1 MCVCV
6 CAPIS
11 QAIATCD
18 EPAGTP
24 PREADSNDCN
34 ETAQLSNEALDEGQE
49 EMEGPSVPLGDS
61 QPSSSMWVACVD
73 SNSGYTY
80 YWNKQT
86 NEVSWT
92 LPEGVELASSAG
104 VESDGQNTTTT
115 DEKTE
120 SVQACDE
127 VMGSPHTSDQEDGDT
142 VEHGPQSPSS
152 SVLVTGEVEV
162 AVASQCETVAE
173 QTELLAEGNKAPNSC
188 ASKDADST
196 ETRTC
201 AEAMVGGALVSG
213 ALVGYHTYSG
223 SDEDSDIDNM
233 LDRALITDDSALDL
247 CEDRKGAKRQAD
259 VLEEDETVRS
269 KKLKESEDKQEKG
282 EGIEDPGPNEDR
294 AEQLDRE
301 EEEDVKDEITEKTV
315 DHIEQNVSLSILCA
329 MRNLQCLEHMHS
341 PTHAVTYMWFY

>member
-1 MCVCV
+1 MCV
-6 CAPIS
+6 PIS

-18 EPAGTP
+18 EPASSP
-24 PREADSNDCN
+24 PGEADNNDYN
-34 ETAQLSNEALDEGQE
+34 KTAQLSNEALDEGQE
-49 EMEGPSVPLGDS
+49 EMEGPSVPLGDLE
-61 QPSSSMWVACVD
+61 PSSSMWVACVD

-86 NEVSWT
+86 NDVSWT
-92 LPEGVELASSAG
+92 LPEGVELASNAG
-104 VESDGQNTTTT
+104 VESDGQNTTAL

-142 VEHGPQSPSS
+142 VERGPQSPSS
-152 SVLVTGEVEV
+152 SMLVASEVDV

-173 QTELLAEGNKAPNSC
+173 QTELLTEGDKAPNSC

-196 ETRTC
+196 EPRTC
-201 AEAMVGGALVSG
+201 AEAMVGGALV
-213 ALVGYHTYSG
+213 GYPTYSG

-247 CEDRKGAKRQAD
+247 CEDRKGVKRQAD

-269 KKLKESEDKQEKG
+269 KKLKEPESKQEKE
-282 EGIEDPGPNEDR
+282 EGIEDPGPDEDK
-294 AEQLDRE
+294 AEQLDRKE
-301 EEEDVKDEITEKTV
+301 EGVQDEVTEKTV
-315 DHIEQNVSLSILCA
+315 DQIEQNVSLSNLCPIHPLMLLHTCGSTEQPVWPA
-329 MRNLQCLEHMHS
+329 LSMC
-341 PTHAVTYMWFY
+341 